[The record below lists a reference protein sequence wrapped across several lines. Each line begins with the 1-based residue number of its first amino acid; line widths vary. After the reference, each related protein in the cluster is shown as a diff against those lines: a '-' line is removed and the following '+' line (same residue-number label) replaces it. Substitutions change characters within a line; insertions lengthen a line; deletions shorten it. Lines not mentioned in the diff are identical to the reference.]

1 MEENFYHFIPEYEQF
16 KQLHTLIELKA
27 IYHTRTT
34 LLGSA
39 IQEANDRISSG
50 RYNSIDEMVELRNVL
65 PVGEKR
71 LQELREMKEK
81 LEKEI
86 NELTYLLN

>member
-1 MEENFYHFIPEYEQF
+1 MTYYQAQIIEYNTLWY
-16 KQLHTLIELKA
+16 LHELGKLKPK
-27 IYHTRTT
+27 YETRIH
-34 LLGSA
+34 LLRSA
-39 IQEANDRISSG
+39 IREANDRISSG

-81 LEKEI
+81 LEKEY
-86 NELTYLLN
+86 NELIYLLN